1 MNDIVWNE
9 SAGRSDGSAQPGSLR
24 DLRAGEHG
32 WGADGVRAFGVNS
45 VCTAT
50 VCPCLYELSIPVR
63 VVAMSGCA
71 VILEAK

>member
-1 MNDIVWNE
+1 MNDIVRNE
-9 SAGRSDGSAQPGSLR
+9 SAGRSDGSSRPGGLR
-24 DLRAGEHG
+24 DLRAWSHG
-32 WGADGVRAFGVNS
+32 GADGFRAFGVNS

-50 VCPCLYELSIPVR
+50 VCPCLYELSIPVH